1 MKKVDINNIIKQL
14 TGPNSTQD
22 MMTFFEGLPSK
33 AGKTLL
39 VAGGVAWMVAGVAI
53 LYGSIQSDKIAQ
65 MRIDLAQTE
74 ALTPPVPT
82 VKNIN
87 VDQGQIEYFVT
98 RAAEEYKKT
107 GVDIKN
113 ENGKIVISGNTGRQ
127 YGAFREAI
135 GHIQNG
141 GDGWRVSVEQLCVG
155 RECAGKS
162 KAAKS
167 FLYGQFSVSRVDI
180 DMPS

>member
-53 LYGSIQSDKIAQ
+53 LYGSIQSDQIAQ

-87 VDQGQIEYFVT
+87 VDQGQIEYFVA
-98 RAAEEYKKT
+98 RAAESLFQVIQAVNTARFVRQLAIYKMAVMA
-107 GVDIKN
+107 GV
-113 ENGKIVISGNTGRQ
+113 
-127 YGAFREAI
+127 Y
-135 GHIQNG
+135 
-141 GDGWRVSVEQLCVG
+141 QLN
-155 RECAGKS
+155 
-162 KAAKS
+162 S
-167 FLYGQFSVSRVDI
+167 FV
-180 DMPS
+180 